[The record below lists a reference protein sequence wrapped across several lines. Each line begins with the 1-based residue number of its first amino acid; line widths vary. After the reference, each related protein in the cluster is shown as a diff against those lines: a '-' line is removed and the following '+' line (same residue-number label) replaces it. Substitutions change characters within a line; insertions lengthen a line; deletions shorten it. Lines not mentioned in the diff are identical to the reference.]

1 MLRNVVILI
10 ILALWALPLQAEES
24 ETKCPFDMANTAVE
38 YQFARTGLGYASF
51 APTRINGR
59 RAGFKVHVV
68 TASLGGP
75 IGVRVLRMRE
85 KDMRVE
91 KLVKTAEQAGTRI
104 MAAING
110 DYFWAFE
117 EGKHPLGLHVSG
129 GQLLRGPSGT
139 TSLVVSPDGKVH
151 MSAPKLEATALVEDV
166 ELPIHEFNKLAP
178 RDGTSL
184 YFGHFAEDVLP
195 QYKCRAIVLET
206 DGDSYVNRVVSAVV
220 IRTLPKVKRL
230 KLTASESALVVC
242 GQELKGLPLPGAEV
256 TLDLRLEG
264 LTDPVAEAISG
275 GPRILRQGETV
286 FEGKAEG
293 FAMWRRGYLS
303 GTHPR
308 TALGIGADGTTLY
321 LIVAEG
327 RPGGLNAIGAACVLK
342 GLGAEEAMLLD
353 GGGSSVMVWE
363 DSIVNRPHAEKQRT
377 HRRVA
382 NALAIILEESE

>member
-1 MLRNVVILI
+1 MRPNVAILVFFS
-10 ILALWALPLQAEES
+10 LWVLPLQAEES
-24 ETKCPFDMANTAVE
+24 ETECPFDMANTAVE
-38 YQFARTGLGYASF
+38 YQFARAGLGYASF

-59 RAGFKVHVV
+59 KAGFKVHVV

-91 KLVKTAEQAGTRI
+91 KLVKTASRAGARI

-139 TSLVVSPDGKVH
+139 TTLAVSPEGRVR
-151 MSAPKLEATALVEDV
+151 MAAPKLAASAIVNGV
-166 ELPIHEFNKLAP
+166 ELPILDFNKLAP

-184 YFGHFAEDVLP
+184 YFGQFTEEVLP
-195 QYKCRAIVLET
+195 QYKCRAIVLKT
-206 DGDSYVNRVVSAVV
+206 DGDSYVNKVASAAVV
-220 IRTLPKVKRL
+220 RTLPKVKRL
-230 KLTASESALVVC
+230 KLTALESALVVC
-242 GQELKGLPLPGAEV
+242 GEELKVLPLPGDEV
-256 TLDLRLEG
+256 SLNLQLEG
-264 LTDPVAEAISG
+264 LSEPVLEAISG
-275 GPRILRQGETV
+275 GPRILRQGKAV

-308 TALGIGADGTTLY
+308 TALGLGADGTTLY

-327 RPGGLNAIGAACVLK
+327 RPGGLNAVGAACVLK

-363 DSIVNRPHAEKQRT
+363 DRIVNRPHAEKQRT

-382 NALAIILEESE
+382 NALAIILEESK

>member
-1 MLRNVVILI
+1 MCRRGTILLI
-10 ILALWALPLQAEES
+10 IALWSLPLLAQES
-24 ETKCPFDMANTAVE
+24 ETECPFDMAKTVVE
-38 YQFARTGLGYASF
+38 YQYARTGLGYASF
-51 APTRINGR
+51 APMRKKGR
-59 RAGFKVHVV
+59 KAGFKVHVV

-91 KLVKTAEQAGTRI
+91 KLVKTAKQTGTRI

-110 DYFWAFE
+110 DYFWAIE

-129 GQLLRGPSGT
+129 GQLLRVPSGT
-139 TSLVVSPDGKVH
+139 TSLLVSPEGKVH
-151 MSAPKLEATALVEDV
+151 MAAPKLEATALVEDV
-166 ELPIHEFNKLAP
+166 LLPINEFNKLAP
-178 RDGTSL
+178 RAGTAL
-184 YFGHFAEDVLP
+184 YFGHFVEDVLP
-195 QYKCRAIVLET
+195 QYKCRAIVVET
-206 DGDSYVNRVVSAVV
+206 DGASYVNRVVSAVV
-220 IRTLPKVKRL
+220 VRTLPKVKRL

-242 GQELKGLPLPGAEV
+242 GQELKELPIPGAEV
-256 TLDLRLEG
+256 TLDLRLDG
-264 LTDPVAEAISG
+264 LAEPVAEAISG
-275 GPRILRQGETV
+275 GPRILRQGKAV

-327 RPGGLNAIGAACVLK
+327 RPGGLNAVGAACVLK

-382 NALAIILEESE
+382 NALAIIVEESE